1 MKRLALTADGK
12 MTYCSADEHNIGKG
26 RCNHILHESGNKDN
40 FLKQMEAVQNL
51 INNNKKF
58 AIIEEKDLLI
68 ANTLDGVQKK
78 YYKDNT
84 FFKQDSSIENGGFN
98 NKREGLSEELSC
110 ILLETL
116 GLKHAEYYMTKLVL
130 PDGNVVNTVAS
141 KNFLGENESLVSI
154 EDITDDIFLK
164 EIQYG
169 DEDIE
174 TRALKITKYI
184 EEKTGLKGFEEHLAN
199 TIVADMIL
207 MNGDRHFGNIGLIYD
222 DKEGKYKGFSPLY
235 DHGDALL
242 SDKQYD
248 NLTSED
254 YDNDINSINYDLS
267 TFGMAPTE
275 DYLAY
280 LKSFYKRKIKE
291 DGVDLRLRI
300 KEDDLYAMEDKIF
313 DYENKF
319 YNEEKVDRTKNILI
333 HQMDIYMNMGLVL
346 LEEE

>member
-1 MKRLALTADGK
+1 MGKRLALTVDGK
-12 MTYCSADEHNIGKG
+12 MTYCTASDDNVGRG
-26 RCNHILHESGNKDN
+26 RCNHILHESGDKET
-40 FLKQMEAVQNL
+40 FLKKMNTIQNL
-51 INNNKKF
+51 ISNNEKF
-58 AIIEEKDLLI
+58 SIIEEKDLI
-68 ANTLDGVQKK
+68 VTNTLDGVQKK

-116 GLKHAEYYMTKLVL
+116 GLKHAEYHMTKLVL
-130 PDGNVVNTVAS
+130 PDGSVVDTVAS
-141 KNFLGENESLVSI
+141 KNFLGENESLVSV

-169 DEDIE
+169 EEDIE

-242 SDKQYD
+242 SDKEND
-248 NLTSED
+248 HLTSED
-254 YDNDINSINYDLS
+254 YDNEINSINYDLS

-275 DYLAY
+275 DYLTY
-280 LKSFYKRKIKE
+280 LKSFYKRK
-291 DGVDLRLRI
+291 I

-319 YNEEKVDRTKNILI
+319 YDEEKVDRAKNILI